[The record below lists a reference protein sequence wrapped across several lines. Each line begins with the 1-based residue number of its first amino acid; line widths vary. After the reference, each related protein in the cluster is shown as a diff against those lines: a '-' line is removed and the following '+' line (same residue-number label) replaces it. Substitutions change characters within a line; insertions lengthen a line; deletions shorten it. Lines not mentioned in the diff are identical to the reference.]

1 MASKITPQQRAAWTR
16 RIVATY
22 RRATPADMVDGATWY
37 ARARALAT
45 DLDPADPRRAAG
57 VIAALSPRLT
67 WTGNVSA
74 ARAAYAG
81 LPIPTLKANAL
92 KARAILDG
100 ADPLDVL
107 GGLKVRAFYACIVD
121 DATDAVC
128 VDMHAHDIA
137 VGRVT
142 DDATR
147 GMLARVGAYDAVA
160 DAYRSAA
167 RIISRETGETVP
179 AYIVQATTWVTWR
192 RTDWHRHA
200 GNVRRNAHAARTTA
214 AVAVITAHAARK
226 AAA

>member
-1 MASKITPQQRAAWTR
+1 MASTITSQQRSAWTR

-22 RRATPADMVDGATWY
+22 RRATPADVVDGRTWY
-37 ARARALAT
+37 ARARALAAE
-45 DLDPADPRRAAG
+45 LDPADPRRAAG

-67 WTGNVSA
+67 WSGNVSA
-74 ARAAYAG
+74 ARRAYALKANPLVSEHAFVVG
-81 LPIPTLKANAL
+81 TPTLKANAL
-92 KARAILDG
+92 KAWRILSG

-107 GGLKVRAFYACIVD
+107 GGLKVRAFYACIID
-121 DATDAVC
+121 EHTDAVC

-147 GMLARVGAYDAVA
+147 GMLARVGVYGQVA

-167 RIISRETGETVP
+167 RILSAELGEEIPPHV
-179 AYIVQATTWVTWR
+179 VQAVTWVTWR

-200 GNVRRNAHAARTTA
+200 GDVRRAAHAAR
-214 AVAVITAHAARK
+214 R